1 MGNGQQQNNKINNK
15 QEVAFLYFIHILYMS
30 NYMSMKVNYYVKNRL
45 NSTASWIMLLLF
57 LYTSTY
63 VMLTK
68 P

>member
-1 MGNGQQQNNKINNK
+1 
-15 QEVAFLYFIHILYMS
+15 
-30 NYMSMKVNYYVKNRL
+30 MKVNYYVKNRL
-45 NSTASWIMLLLF
+45 NSTDSWIMLLLF